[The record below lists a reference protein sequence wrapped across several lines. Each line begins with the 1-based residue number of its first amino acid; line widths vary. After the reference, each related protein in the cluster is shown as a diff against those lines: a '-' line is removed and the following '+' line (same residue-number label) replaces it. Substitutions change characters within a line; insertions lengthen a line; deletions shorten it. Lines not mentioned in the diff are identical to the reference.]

1 MDLLI
6 NEKHLGLV
14 ALTILVIG
22 LVFLIKR
29 WPKDIHHTFSQHAAT
44 TKLSTIYYSAL
55 FAVTLPILAIFLFFW
70 LVPTFG
76 ISPVFIVLVGL
87 SLVCQYT
94 CTLVPEV
101 GYNIKRHQVLAGISG
116 LLLLP
121 SLILFITAPSVYI
134 IDKIISAICM
144 GVMVVIVLM
153 VARQKI
159 KYALILQSAYFTAFF
174 IPILA
179 ISYI

>member
-1 MDLLI
+1 MDLLL
-6 NEKHLGLV
+6 NERYLGLV

-55 FAVTLPILAIFLFFW
+55 FAVTLPTLAIFLFFW
-70 LVPTFG
+70 LVPAFG
-76 ISPVFIVLVGL
+76 ISPAFTVLVSL
-87 SLVCQYT
+87 SLVCQYA

-101 GYNIKRHQVLAGISG
+101 GHNIKRHQALAGISG

-121 SLILFITAPSVYI
+121 SLVLFIIASNVDT
-134 IDKIISAICM
+134 IDKILTTVCM
-144 GVMVVIVLM
+144 GVMAVIVLM

-159 KYALILQSAYFTAFF
+159 KRALILQSVYFTAFF